1 MLRSALITAAAL
13 TVLAGCGKKDEPVM
27 PKDSATGATA
37 GQASESAGK
46 SAEEINKLLASLPA
60 PYNAGDVENGKR
72 KAGLCRS
79 CHSFNKD
86 GPDMTGP
93 NLYGVIG
100 RKAASRS
107 GYRYSD
113 ALKQSGLT
121 LDPATVDRWLENPR
135 TFVPG
140 NKMTF
145 AGLKEA
151 QDRIDVIAYLRTQ
164 ADS

>member
-1 MLRSALITAAAL
+1 MARTALITAAAL
-13 TVLAGCGKKDEPVM
+13 AVLAGCGKKDEPVM
-27 PKDSATGATA
+27 PKESAMGATA
-37 GQASESAGK
+37 GQASEPAEK

-60 PYNAGDVENGKR
+60 PYSVGNVENGKR

-79 CHSFNKD
+79 CHSFAKE
-86 GPDMTGP
+86 GPNMTGP

-100 RKAASRS
+100 RKAASRPA
-107 GYRYSD
+107 YRYSD

-121 LDPATVDRWLENPR
+121 LDAATVDHWLENPR

-151 QDRIDVIAYLRTQ
+151 QDRVDVIAYLRTQ